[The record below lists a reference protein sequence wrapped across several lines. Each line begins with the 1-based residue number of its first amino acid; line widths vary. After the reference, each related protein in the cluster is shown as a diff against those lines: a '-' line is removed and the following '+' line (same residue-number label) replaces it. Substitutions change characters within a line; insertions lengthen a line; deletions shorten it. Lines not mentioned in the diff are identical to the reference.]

1 MQPKVV
7 FIPLLAVLVA
17 VVTAGPLPLPLAMA
31 KADTE
36 CEGKVCGC
44 LRGRRVRMLGEEEL

>member
-7 FIPLLAVLVA
+7 FIPLLAVLVT